1 MGSGAQ
7 EFCFSVTLEDMPEAI
22 SEYGIKNNINH
33 VILRGNRNMSN
44 VVAQEIVEYS
54 KGKYNFNNMIV
65 EVI

>member
-1 MGSGAQ
+1 
-7 EFCFSVTLEDMPEAI
+7 MPEAI

-33 VILRGNRNMSN
+33 VVLRGNRNMSN

-54 KGKYNFNNMIV
+54 KSKYNFNNMIV